1 MRVYCFHAE
10 WCHSCPIVFGIFNEL
25 KSEMEDDSMEFI
37 DVDVESDDGVDLTS
51 MYQVRNV
58 PTVLIIKNNRVV
70 ERITGTISKD
80 KLRGIINK
88 WK

>member
-10 WCHSCPIVFGIFNEL
+10 WCHSCPVVASAFNEL
-25 KSEMEDDSMEFI
+25 KSEMQDESMEFI
-37 DVDVESDDGVDLTS
+37 DVDVESDKGVDLSS

-58 PTVLIIKNNRVV
+58 PTVLIVKNNRVV
-70 ERITGTISKD
+70 ERISGTISKE
-80 KLRGIINK
+80 KLREIISK